1 MVSLRSRLA
10 QVKAAKERRE
20 ALALRFFLKPKTVV
34 TSSGSSGWGS
44 DCIVSA
50 LTSWGAAGC
59 AKKKASKKKPTEGA

>member
-34 TSSGSSGWGS
+34 TS
-44 DCIVSA
+44 
-50 LTSWGAAGC
+50 WGAAGC